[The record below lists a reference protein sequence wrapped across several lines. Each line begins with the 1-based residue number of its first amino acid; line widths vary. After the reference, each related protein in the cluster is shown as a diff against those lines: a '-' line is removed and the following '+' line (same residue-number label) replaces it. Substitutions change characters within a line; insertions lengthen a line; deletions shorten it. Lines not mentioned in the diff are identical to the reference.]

1 MPGLWTFASCMIWL
15 LYNVLFV
22 IGFLLMLPKF
32 LLRMARRGGYAKDFT
47 QRFGLYRPEVIARLD
62 EGRRIWVHAVSVGE
76 VFVALKLMADW
87 RERRPELR
95 FVLTTNTSTGHGIAA
110 RQLDSRDVLLYFPV
124 DVPWM
129 VRRALDTI
137 DPLALVLVELELWP
151 NLVRAAHGR
160 QIPVILVNGRVS
172 DHSYRGYQRLRYFT
186 RRLLPMLDVLCVQTK
201 LDGERLVAL
210 GARAERVRVLGTAKY
225 DVATFDASGESE
237 ARALLRRAKVNDS
250 DLVILGGSTW
260 TGEEQALLDAFKGL
274 KTRYRNLVLVLAP
287 RHVERTAEV
296 LKEIRDSHMSVV
308 RRSELVNP
316 EHEVRAR
323 PQVFL
328 LDTTGELKNFYACAD
343 VIFVG
348 KSLTQHGGQN
358 PIEPALYGKPV
369 VVGRNMEN
377 FRAVVDDMRAAEA
390 LVEVSDLQS
399 LRRSLDDLCANPV
412 RRQVLGEAAARVVRE
427 KTGTTARTLD
437 ILDTMLDD
445 DGSP

>member
-1 MPGLWTFASCMIWL
+1 MIWM

-32 LLRMARRGGYAKDFT
+32 LLRMARRGGYAKDFS
-47 QRFGLYRPEVIARLD
+47 QRFGQYRPEVVAKLD

-95 FVLTTNTSTGHGIAA
+95 FVLTTNTSTGHSIAA
-110 RQLDSRDVLLYFPV
+110 RQLDERDVLLYFPV
-124 DVPWM
+124 DVPW
-129 VRRALDTI
+129 VIRRALDTI

-151 NLVRAAHGR
+151 NLVRVAHER
-160 QIPVILVNGRVS
+160 LIPVILVNGRVS

-201 LDGERLVAL
+201 LDGDRLVTL
-210 GARAERVRVLGTAKY
+210 GARADRVRVLGTAKY
-225 DVATFDASGESE
+225 DVATFDASGESA
-237 ARALLRRAKVNDS
+237 ARELLRRAKVNDS
-250 DLVILGGSTW
+250 DLIILGGSTW
-260 TGEEQALLDAFKGL
+260 AGEEQALLDAFKGL

-296 LKEIRDSHMSVV
+296 LKEIKDSHMSVV

-358 PIEPALYGKPV
+358 PIEAALYGKPV

-390 LVEVSDLQS
+390 LVEVGDLQS

-445 DGSP
+445 EASS